1 MKHFTDIGQAVL
13 RLIPERFS
21 SDAAFERAANLAP
34 KTVSNWRRGRSATY
48 MKMLPRLELLLGEEF
63 SAYLHETPAS
73 GSGLSRE
80 EERLLRAWRAT
91 EELPPEARKSLLT
104 TVLNIMKLPVGGKTK

>member
-1 MKHFTDIGQAVL
+1 MKHFSDIGAAVI
-13 RLIPERFS
+13 RLIPERFP
-21 SDAAFERAANLAP
+21 SDAAFERAAGLPA

-48 MKMLPRLELLLGEEF
+48 MKRLPQLELLLGEEF
-63 SAYLHETPAS
+63 SAILHETPVS

-80 EERLLRAWRAT
+80 EERLLRAWRTTSDLA
-91 EELPPEARKSLLT
+91 PEARKALLS